1 MRLGIANENGFSFD
15 IALAFHYLC
24 MSVNPIISIT
34 KLFLM
39 KLKPLIVLTAL
50 AVTFTTHA
58 DEAAL
63 GLRVSLTDGS
73 EAFYEVAEGLE
84 WHLSGSS
91 LTVTPVGEQ
100 SPSTYEIVDVAGID
114 YALHSFDSVDGI
126 AVPETVIRLTRD
138 GIAIE
143 GARAGSR
150 CLVAD
155 ISGRVVADR
164 RFDGSTAIG
173 PLSPGNYIVTVNDRE
188 TLKITVR

>member
-1 MRLGIANENGFSFD
+1 
-15 IALAFHYLC
+15 
-24 MSVNPIISIT
+24 
-34 KLFLM
+34 M
-39 KLKPLIVLTAL
+39 KLKPLIALTAL

-63 GLRVSLTDGS
+63 GLRVSLSDGS

-91 LTVTPVGEQ
+91 LTVTPVGKQ
-100 SPSTYEIVDVAGID
+100 STSTYEIANVTGLD
-114 YALHSFDSVDGI
+114 YTPHTFDSLDGI
-126 AVPETVIRLTRD
+126 AASETVIRLTPD
-138 GIAIE
+138 GIAVE

-155 ISGRVVADR
+155 ISGRIVADR
-164 RFDGSTAIG
+164 RFDGSTSVG
-173 PLSPGNYIVTVNDRE
+173 PLAPGTYIVTVNDRE

>member
-1 MRLGIANENGFSFD
+1 
-15 IALAFHYLC
+15 
-24 MSVNPIISIT
+24 
-34 KLFLM
+34 M
-39 KLKPLIVLTAL
+39 KLKPLIALTAL
-50 AVTFTTHA
+50 AGTFSVHA

-63 GLRVSLTDGS
+63 ALRVSLSDGS

-84 WHLSGSS
+84 WRLSGSS
-91 LTVTPVGEQ
+91 LTVTPVADQ

-114 YALHSFDSVDGI
+114 YALHTFDSV
-126 AVPETVIRLTRD
+126 D

-173 PLSPGNYIVTVNDRE
+173 PLSPGNYIVTVNNRE

>member
-1 MRLGIANENGFSFD
+1 MSMKTDFLLTL
-15 IALAFHYLC
+15 LAPFTIFACQL
-24 MSVNPIISIT
+24 NPIISIS
-34 KLFLM
+34 KLILM
-39 KLKPLIVLTAL
+39 KLKPLIALTAL

-58 DEAAL
+58 DETAL
-63 GLRVSLTDGS
+63 ALRVSLADGS

-84 WHLSGSS
+84 WRLSGSS

-114 YALHSFDSVDGI
+114 YALHTFDAVDVI
-126 AVPETVIRLTRD
+126 AAPETVIRLTRD
-138 GIAIE
+138 GIAVE

-155 ISGRVVADR
+155 ISGRTVADR
-164 RFDGSTAIG
+164 RFDGSTSVG
-173 PLSPGNYIVTVNDRE
+173 PLVPGTYIVTVNDRE

>member
-1 MRLGIANENGFSFD
+1 
-15 IALAFHYLC
+15 
-24 MSVNPIISIT
+24 
-34 KLFLM
+34 M
-39 KLKPLIVLTAL
+39 KLKPLIALTAL
-50 AVTFTTHA
+50 AGTFSVHA

-63 GLRVSLTDGS
+63 ALRVSLSDGS

-84 WHLSGSS
+84 WRLSGNS
-91 LTVTPVGEQ
+91 LTVTPVAEQ
-100 SPSTYEIVDVAGID
+100 SPSTYEIVDVTGID

-126 AVPETVIRLTRD
+126 AVSETVIRLTRD

-143 GARAGSR
+143 SARAGSR

-173 PLSPGNYIVTVNDRE
+173 PLSPGTYIVTVNNRE

>member
-1 MRLGIANENGFSFD
+1 MSMKMN
-15 IALAFHYLC
+15 FHLTLR
-24 MSVNPIISIT
+24 SPFTIFEGQLNPIISIS
-34 KLFLM
+34 KLILM
-39 KLKPLIVLTAL
+39 KLKPLIALTAL
-50 AVTFTTHA
+50 AGTFSAHA
-58 DEAAL
+58 GEAAL

-84 WHLSGSS
+84 WRLSGSS

-100 SPSTYEIVDVAGID
+100 SPSTYEIVDVAGLD
-114 YALHSFDSVDGI
+114 YALHSFDSLDGI

-138 GIAIE
+138 GIAVE

-155 ISGRVVADR
+155 ISGRTVADR
-164 RFDGSTAIG
+164 RFDGSTSVG

>member
-1 MRLGIANENGFSFD
+1 MISFGS
-15 IALAFHYLC
+15 ARAFHYLC

-39 KLKPLIVLTAL
+39 KLKPLIALTAL
-50 AVTFTTHA
+50 AGTFSVHA

-63 GLRVSLTDGS
+63 ALRVSLSDGS

-84 WHLSGSS
+84 WRLSGSS

-114 YALHSFDSVDGI
+114 YALHTFDSVDGI
-126 AVPETVIRLTRD
+126 SAPGTVIRLTRG
-138 GIAIE
+138 GIAVE

-164 RFDGSTAIG
+164 RFDDSTAIG
-173 PLSPGNYIVTVNDRE
+173 PLSPGNYIVTVNNRE

>member
-1 MRLGIANENGFSFD
+1 MPMKMNFHL
-15 IALAFHYLC
+15 ALLSPFTIFACQL
-24 MSVNPIISIT
+24 NPIISIT
-34 KLFLM
+34 KLILM
-39 KLKPLIVLTAL
+39 KLKPLIALTAL

-63 GLRVSLTDGS
+63 ALRVSLADGS

-91 LTVTPVGEQ
+91 LTITPVGEQ

-126 AVPETVIRLTRD
+126 AVPETVIRLTSD

-155 ISGRVVADR
+155 ISGRTVADR

>member
-1 MRLGIANENGFSFD
+1 MSMKMN
-15 IALAFHYLC
+15 FHLTLRSPFAIFAC
-24 MSVNPIISIT
+24 QLNPIISIT
-34 KLFLM
+34 KLILM
-39 KLKPLIVLTAL
+39 KLKPLIALTAL

-84 WHLSGSS
+84 WHLSGNS
-91 LTVTPVGEQ
+91 LTVTPVGDQ
-100 SPSTYEIVDVAGID
+100 PQYTYEIVDVTGLD
-114 YALHSFDSVDGI
+114 YALHSFDSLDGI
-126 AVPETVIRLTRD
+126 AAPETVIRLTRD
-138 GIAIE
+138 GIAVD

>member
-1 MRLGIANENGFSFD
+1 MSMKTDFLL
-15 IALAFHYLC
+15 ALLAPFTIFACQL
-24 MSVNPIISIT
+24 NPIISIS
-34 KLFLM
+34 KLILM
-39 KLKPLIVLTAL
+39 KLKPLIALTAL

-63 GLRVSLTDGS
+63 ALRVSLADGS

-84 WHLSGSS
+84 WRLSGSS

-114 YALHSFDSVDGI
+114 YALHTFDAVDVI

-138 GIAIE
+138 CIAVE

-155 ISGRVVADR
+155 ISGRTVADR
-164 RFDGSTAIG
+164 RFDSSTSVG
-173 PLSPGNYIVTVNDRE
+173 PLVPGTYIVTVNDRE

>member
-1 MRLGIANENGFSFD
+1 MSMKTD
-15 IALAFHYLC
+15 FHLTLR
-24 MSVNPIISIT
+24 SPFTIFEGQLNPIISIS
-34 KLFLM
+34 KLILM
-39 KLKPLIVLTAL
+39 KLKPLIALTAL

-91 LTVTPVGEQ
+91 LTVTPVGGQ

-126 AVPETVIRLTRD
+126 AAPETVIRLTRD
-138 GIAIE
+138 GIAVE

-155 ISGRVVADR
+155 ISGRTVADR

-173 PLSPGNYIVTVNDRE
+173 PLSPGNYIVTVNNRE

>member
-1 MRLGIANENGFSFD
+1 MKTDFLLTL
-15 IALAFHYLC
+15 LAPFTIFACQL
-24 MSVNPIISIT
+24 NPIISIS
-34 KLFLM
+34 KLILM
-39 KLKPLIVLTAL
+39 KLKPLIALTAL

-58 DEAAL
+58 DESAL
-63 GLRVSLTDGS
+63 ALRVSLADGS

-84 WHLSGSS
+84 WRLSGSS

-114 YALHSFDSVDGI
+114 YALHTFDAVDVI

-138 GIAIE
+138 GIAVE

-155 ISGRVVADR
+155 ISGRTVADR
-164 RFDGSTAIG
+164 RFDGSTSVG
-173 PLSPGNYIVTVNDRE
+173 QLVPGTYIVTVNDRE

>member
-1 MRLGIANENGFSFD
+1 MSMKMN
-15 IALAFHYLC
+15 FHLTLR
-24 MSVNPIISIT
+24 SPFTIFEGQLNPIISIS
-34 KLFLM
+34 KLILM

-84 WHLSGSS
+84 WRLSGSS

-100 SPSTYEIVDVAGID
+100 SPSTYEIVDVAGLD
-114 YALHSFDSVDGI
+114 YALHSFDSLDGI
-126 AVPETVIRLTRD
+126 AAPETVIRLTRD
-138 GIAIE
+138 GIAVE
-143 GARAGSR
+143 GAPAGSR
-150 CLVAD
+150 CFVAD
-155 ISGRVVADR
+155 ISGRTVADR
-164 RFDGSTAIG
+164 RFDRSTSVG
-173 PLSPGNYIVTVNDRE
+173 PLAPGTYIVTVNDRE